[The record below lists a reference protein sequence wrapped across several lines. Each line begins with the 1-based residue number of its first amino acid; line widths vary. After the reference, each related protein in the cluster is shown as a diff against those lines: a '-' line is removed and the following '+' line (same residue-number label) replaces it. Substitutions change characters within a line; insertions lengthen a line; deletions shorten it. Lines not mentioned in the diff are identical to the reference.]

1 MEADKLGNK
10 SILEINTANACSR
23 GEARRNVS
31 ERVMIGFGLVWRQL
45 AETPTKVNV
54 KYFQHLG
61 EKSSKRKTLKTSVGS
76 GCQTCYTDGGLPA
89 HVPWP
94 LSE

>member
-1 MEADKLGNK
+1 MKMEADKLGNK
-10 SILEINTANACSR
+10 SILEINTANTCSR

-31 ERVMIGFGLVWRQL
+31 ERVMIDFGLVWRQL

-54 KYFQHLG
+54 KYFQHFG
-61 EKSSKRKTLKTSVGS
+61 ENSFKRKTLKTSVGS

-89 HVPWP
+89 HVP
-94 LSE
+94 